1 MTVLWAMKKI
11 VSIVFRFITKPMIV
25 LSFMWITKKLFEKT
39 SGLKQN
45 QLWFYLFYG
54 PPENALGS
62 KWDQLTF

>member
-1 MTVLWAMKKI
+1 
-11 VSIVFRFITKPMIV
+11 MIV